1 MFIFDIIYVYFYT
14 NDSINALWY
23 FNPNDSI

>member
-23 FNPNDSI
+23 FGSNDGI